1 MEPIQPIGRPSDGP
15 VPVPAIRRLTPKE
28 REEAAQ
34 ERRKRR
40 RAREQAAQ
48 ERRKRRRA
56 REQAAR
62 RPGGDE
68 PPEGSVSL
76 DVRA

>member
-1 MEPIQPIGRPSDGP
+1 MEPIQPIGRPSEGP
-15 VPVPAIRRLTPKE
+15 APVPAIRRLTPKE
-28 REEAAQ
+28 REDA
-34 ERRKRR
+34 
-40 RAREQAAQ
+40 ARERQ
-48 ERRKRRRA
+48 KRRRA

-68 PPEGSVSL
+68 PPVGSVSL

>member
-15 VPVPAIRRLTPKE
+15 APVPAIRRLTPKE
-28 REEAAQ
+28 REDAAR
-34 ERRKRR
+34 ERQKRR
-40 RAREQAAQ
+40 RAREQVAG
-48 ERRKRRRA
+48 RS
-56 REQAAR
+56 
-62 RPGGDE
+62 PGGDE